1 MSARVEVVNAQFA
14 LPYTSAIDND
24 VYVATNT
31 QNQKLHI
38 AQGPFVPA
46 SISIN
51 NKGAA
56 LFASS
61 STGCNLINSS
71 ICSSNIQ
78 SRVIGV
84 NKLEFKR
91 PLSNLFPIRNSTNT
105 SVPGYSPSNNSIL
118 INSENSAACSNF
130 LRTNRNQSAAITSVL
145 GIAFQRSTSNPQYAK
160 LQTESLSAVTSVNPI
175 LSITG
180 SNHNSAHILM
190 DSYLSSSSQLLASS
204 STTSARIAKTT
215 DMLRFDISSN
225 IPVNSA
231 ATFLTPLLSI
241 SSTGNVGVLDASSG
255 ARLSLST
262 TESLT
267 TKKLISSCF
276 KLTSLANQINTFTFN
291 SANSSNTIY
300 TSPQFTVG
308 GGTLIFDLDLSC
320 STTQINSTIWVKSD
334 LTNIANSST
343 TSFSNVFIINRIN
356 NERWVTFS
364 RVVQFLA
371 AATYTASITLSSTQT
386 ISISS
391 ANQLSLAVTEL
402 PLYTPTSEL
411 FYT

>member
-105 SVPGYSPSNNSIL
+105 SVPGYLPSNNSIL
-118 INSENSAACSNF
+118 LNSENSAACSSF

-145 GIAFQRSTSNPQYAK
+145 GIAFQRSSNPQYAK

-215 DMLRFDISSN
+215 DLLRFDISSN
-225 IPVNSA
+225 IPANSA
-231 ATFLTPLLSI
+231 VTFSTPTLSI
-241 SSTGNVGVLDASSG
+241 SSTGNVGVLDTNFG

-276 KLTSLANQINTFTFN
+276 KLTSLASQVNTFTFN

-320 STTQINSTIWVKSD
+320 STTQANSTVWVKSD

-364 RVVQFLA
+364 RVVQSLA
-371 AATYTASITLSSTQT
+371 AATYTVSITVSSAQT
-386 ISISS
+386 LSISS

-402 PLYTPTSEL
+402 PL
-411 FYT
+411 